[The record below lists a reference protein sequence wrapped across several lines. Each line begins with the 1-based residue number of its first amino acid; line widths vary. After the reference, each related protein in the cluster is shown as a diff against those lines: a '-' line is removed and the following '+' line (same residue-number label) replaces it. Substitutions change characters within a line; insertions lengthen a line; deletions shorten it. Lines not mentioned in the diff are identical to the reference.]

1 VGTDAGKTPATPVN
15 VLTNRYDNTRSG
27 ANTNETLL
35 TTSNVNTTTFG
46 FKFSS
51 PVTGRIY
58 GQPLYVS
65 GLTVGGASHN
75 VVYVATEHNMVYAFD
90 ADSGASLWAKA
101 LEPPAILGSGNG
113 ATFNPGCADM
123 GSGAANYEV
132 GITSTPVIDLTTQL
146 IYVVAKTS
154 GKQMLHALSLTT
166 GNDGPTATQVG
177 PAGFSSDDVPLNRP
191 GLLLFN
197 GVVYIA
203 YGSHCDNGGANGYH
217 GWIFGQNATTLA
229 LTSTYNTTP
238 SGSEGAIWQ
247 GGVGLSSDGSNI
259 WFSVGN
265 GTTGGNNVGMSVVQ
279 VTPSGDILQSHSESA
294 DGDNDLTAGA
304 VLVSN
309 NGTNYVLSG
318 GKSGYVILLNASNV
332 SNNPQLIQAGG
343 EVQNVATWNGGAAGQ
358 FVYTWGTSAPLY
370 AWQLTGGN
378 LTAQQT
384 YNLSSGNPGHPGGM
398 VTISSN
404 GTVADTGVLWA
415 LLPTSGDAWHSTAPG
430 ALYAFDATNIGN
442 VLWNSNSDGT
452 PLTPLGTYAKFSPP
466 TVANGNVYCASFP
479 SSTAEGATG
488 ELMVYGLK

>member
-1 VGTDAGKTPATPVN
+1 
-15 VLTNRYDNTRSG
+15 
-27 ANTNETLL
+27 
-35 TTSNVNTTTFG
+35 
-46 FKFSS
+46 
-51 PVTGRIY
+51 
-58 GQPLYVS
+58 
-65 GLTVGGASHN
+65 
-75 VVYVATEHNMVYAFD
+75 
-90 ADSGASLWAKA
+90 
-101 LEPPAILGSGNG
+101 
-113 ATFNPGCADM
+113 
-123 GSGAANYEV
+123 
-132 GITSTPVIDLTTQL
+132 
-146 IYVVAKTS
+146 
-154 GKQMLHALSLTT
+154 
-166 GNDGPTATQVG
+166 
-177 PAGFSSDDVPLNRP
+177 
-191 GLLLFN
+191 
-197 GVVYIA
+197 
-203 YGSHCDNGGANGYH
+203 
-217 GWIFGQNATTLA
+217 
-229 LTSTYNTTP
+229 
-238 SGSEGAIWQ
+238 
-247 GGVGLSSDGSNI
+247 
-259 WFSVGN
+259 
-265 GTTGGNNVGMSVVQ
+265 MSVVQ